1 MLNPSLLFED
11 NLSFEKSHLHALSG
25 YSGLSSSSSSASTTT
40 PSSSTTTSAS
50 FYSSSSSSSSQP
62 SYTSASSK
70 TESIN
75 HDLSSSIK
83 SSSSSGTRSQ
93 SDSNYI
99 AALKEWAIVCKA
111 TENGKQVLLFR
122 KGGIMEYRN
131 GFELKY
137 KNFFLFPTF
146 EHQSIGSIQNE
157 YKIELESLENQH
169 NINKDQNNFNVSNQ
183 NIVNINLF
191 VEVTYFN
198 EINDINKLE
207 KLEKF
212 HIWNLDYVKMRFNY
226 NPKKPL
232 YLMLLR
238 TYKLNDSIKIHNKPE
253 WSGCKSWIQI
263 NLEDNTLEN
272 YATNDSFNNFEYL
285 KSISNPCIDDITFNN
300 IAEEVRDIIK

>member
-1 MLNPSLLFED
+1 MLNPTLSLED
-11 NLSFEKSHLHALSG
+11 NLSFEKSHLHALSS
-25 YSGLSSSSSSASTTT
+25 YSGQSSSSSAAS
-40 PSSSTTTSAS
+40 SSSTTNAS
-50 FYSSSSSSSSQP
+50 FSSSSSSSSSQP
-62 SYTSASSK
+62 SYTSTVSK

-83 SSSSSGTRSQ
+83 SSSSDTRSQ
-93 SDSNYI
+93 SDSHYI

-111 TENGKQVLLFR
+111 AENGKQVLLFR

-131 GFELKY
+131 GFELKHN
-137 KNFFLFPTF
+137 NFFLFPTF
-146 EHQSIGSIQNE
+146 EHQSIDSIRNE

-169 NINKDQNNFNVSNQ
+169 NNVNKDNLDTAQNT
-183 NIVNINLF
+183 ININLF
-191 VEVTYFN
+191 VEVIYFN

-263 NLEDNTLEN
+263 DLEDNALEN
-272 YATNDSFNNFEYL
+272 YFTNGLFQNFEYI
-285 KSISNPCIDDITFNN
+285 KSISKPCIDDITFNS
-300 IAEEVRDIIK
+300 ITEEVRSVIK